1 MRRTMPRLTTPLEHR
16 SSITIRIV
24 GKNKT
29 LKLDTEPIG
38 HGPHAVSICRHSR

>member
-1 MRRTMPRLTTPLEHR
+1 MRRTMPRLTTPLERR
-16 SSITIRIV
+16 SSITTRIG

-38 HGPHAVSICRHSR
+38 HRPHVISIS